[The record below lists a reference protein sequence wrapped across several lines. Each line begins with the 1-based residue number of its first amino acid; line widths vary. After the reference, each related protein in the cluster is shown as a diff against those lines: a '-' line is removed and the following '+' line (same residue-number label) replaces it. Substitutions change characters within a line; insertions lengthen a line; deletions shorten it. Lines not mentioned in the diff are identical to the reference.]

1 MYQHYLPEKKFLIR
15 QGFPS
20 KTAEI
25 STCNAKNGKKY
36 GKRNKTYKKYVSNTI
51 HTDMSTATMLIKI
64 RFAKSSEV
72 DARYI

>member
-25 STCNAKNGKKY
+25 STCNAKNAKKNMENET
-36 GKRNKTYKKYVSNTI
+36 KHIKYVSNTI
-51 HTDMSTATMLIKI
+51 HADMSTVTMLIKI
-64 RFAKSSEV
+64 
-72 DARYI
+72 